1 MKTMFERIGGALVCT
16 LAGCVMYSC
25 VKEDADVTD
34 ISVAEADSYEVNI
47 SVLSSGAETRM
58 TDTGNESAV
67 NSLQIFVFRTDG
79 TLEVYG
85 SAEGSEL
92 SLECTS
98 GEREFVAIANAGD
111 LSGIKTK
118 AELESESSALSENR
132 AGNLV
137 MSGSAV
143 RTVGQSGDGAAVQVP
158 ITVRR
163 LVAKVSVT
171 GISNRMD
178 SPAYQSIEVKA
189 VYLSNVAGD
198 SGYLSPGTPQVW
210 LNKLGTQEDEKALL
224 HSGSLS
230 FRLDKE
236 AFRNISSHFYCYP
249 NSTDSD
255 AAGGEWSP
263 RHTRIV
269 VETVISGKTFYYPV
283 TLPVIEPNHTYEITD
298 IRISR
303 LGSTSPDI
311 PVEVGAAQLLV
322 TIKSWEKG
330 TSTQII
336 I

>member
-34 ISVAEADSYEVNI
+34 MSVAEADSYEVNI
-47 SVLSSGAETRM
+47 SVLSSGAEARM

-163 LVAKVSVT
+163 LVAKVSVA

-198 SGYLSPGTPQVW
+198 SG
-210 LNKLGTQEDEKALL
+210 
-224 HSGSLS
+224 
-230 FRLDKE
+230 
-236 AFRNISSHFYCYP
+236 
-249 NSTDSD
+249 
-255 AAGGEWSP
+255 
-263 RHTRIV
+263 
-269 VETVISGKTFYYPV
+269 
-283 TLPVIEPNHTYEITD
+283 
-298 IRISR
+298 
-303 LGSTSPDI
+303 
-311 PVEVGAAQLLV
+311 
-322 TIKSWEKG
+322 
-330 TSTQII
+330 
-336 I
+336 